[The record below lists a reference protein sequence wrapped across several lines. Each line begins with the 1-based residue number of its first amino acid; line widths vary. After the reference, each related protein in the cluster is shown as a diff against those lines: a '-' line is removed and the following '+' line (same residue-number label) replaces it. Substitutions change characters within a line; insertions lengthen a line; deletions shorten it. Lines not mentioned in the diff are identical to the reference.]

1 MVAPEK
7 KKKGLVGKIVK
18 GVVGGVF
25 CLGIIYGTYDLV
37 ANHRSF
43 AIRTNAKMQSG
54 YVNPKKL
61 DIELTDLDKNG
72 ENEVVL
78 RYDGFRSYLLMEDER
93 GNPVLRKYEVKP
105 EEKVPAQYI
114 APEIIQK

>member
-7 KKKGLVGKIVK
+7 KKKGLVGKISGSVI
-18 GVVGGVF
+18 GGAL
-25 CLGIIYGTYDLV
+25 CLLIGYGFYDRI
-37 ANHRSF
+37 ANTKL
-43 AIRTNAKMQSG
+43 ITLRTNAKMQSG

-78 RYDGFRSYLLMEDER
+78 RYDFYSFLLMKDEH
-93 GNPVLRKYEVKP
+93 GNPVLRDYELKP